1 MTHLLNLVR
10 ARPAGDPIA
19 QHADAE
25 SERCSRKTASAPVQR
40 GRLLIVDDEAHFGQ
54 TLRLLLGLS
63 HEATYT
69 PSAREA
75 LRWIQEGHRYD
86 AILCDLMMAEMKGEQ
101 FCHELTSRAPELA
114 RRVIF
119 MSGGAYTPDS
129 LAFVSGWSTHSSPSR
144 SSKWSSTSCC
154 GRCCHPPRPQPWYTP
169 DLKSFGTS
177 PAKNP

>member
-1 MTHLLNLVR
+1 MTHLSDVVR
-10 ARPAGDPIA
+10 ARPPGDPIP
-19 QHADAE
+19 QHADTE
-25 SERCSRKTASAPVQR
+25 SERGSRKKTSSPVRR
-40 GRLLIVDDEAHFGQ
+40 GRILIVDDETHFGQ

-86 AILCDLMMAEMKGEQ
+86 AILCDLMMAEMQGEK
-101 FCHELTSRAPELA
+101 FCQELAARAPELA

-129 LAFVSGWSTHSSPSR
+129 MAFVSRMVHPLLIKPFKHPELEKVLWPLLPSV
-144 SSKWSSTSCC
+144 
-154 GRCCHPPRPQPWYTP
+154 
-169 DLKSFGTS
+169 
-177 PAKNP
+177 